1 MKSKQQIKPLKQ
13 GDNPNASNPAENKEE
28 ENNQNEQ
35 EDDPPLAT
43 VGEVFS
49 FAQTGRVKAY
59 IVAGCC
65 CAVITGI
72 SFPGEYYVCQFSCIL
87 SYCGSA

>member
-1 MKSKQQIKPLKQ
+1 MKSKQQGKPLKQ
-13 GDNPNASNPAENKEE
+13 GDDPSASNPAENKEK
-28 ENNQNEQ
+28 ENDQNEQ
-35 EDDPPLAT
+35 EEDDPPLAT

-49 FAQTGRVKAY
+49 LAQTGRVKAY

-72 SFPGEYYVCQFSCIL
+72 SFPGEYSVCQLPCIL
-87 SYCGSA
+87 